1 MAELL
6 SPTLNL
12 GTDLSFCFR
21 LLHLQD
27 CLLSEEDKQL
37 PLARHVVGIFQMLYF
52 IEDTIVV
59 VLMRSEKV
67 IISDPEGDI
76 VVGPLIVVI
85 AAGNAVGGFK
95 RTVETLDHLF
105 KRAELFRNFVLV
117 RKPDDLGDIKAE
129 LLTELVEELLGRKR
143 IGAVAIGDK
152 AEVFRKLLQLTE
164 SHAHSKDA
172 GTDTAVVGDLIA
184 KDGTGHCIH
193 DEPDVS
199 FDSADFD
206 IGFIGNKGGSGF
218 VVIVVNER
226 LDDEGGSPGIVGDL
240 LMGDPDVVKVF
251 ESLGGLAQGEA
262 KVDMESLRAIQ
273 GSKVPWMEMES
284 STMQKTKLY
293 RS

>member
-76 VVGPLIVVI
+76 VVGTLIVVI
-85 AAGNAVGGFK
+85 AAGYAVGGFK

-105 KRAELFRNFVLV
+105 ERAELFGDFVLI

-262 KVDMESLRAIQ
+262 EVDMESQAEPHDMCVMAAKAEGRSILRK
-273 GSKVPWMEMES
+273 GV
-284 STMQKTKLY
+284 
-293 RS
+293 

>member
-6 SPTLNL
+6 SPALNL
-12 GTDLSFCFR
+12 GTDFSSCLS

-27 CLLSEEDKQL
+27 RLLAQEDEQL

-59 VLMRSEKV
+59 VLMRSEEV

-76 VVGPLIVVI
+76 VVGTLIVVI
-85 AAGNAVGGFK
+85 AAGYAVGGFK

-105 KRAELFRNFVLV
+105 ERAELFGDFVLV
-117 RKPDDLGDIKAE
+117 CKPDDLSDIKTE

-164 SHAHSKDA
+164 SHAHGKDA

-184 KDGTGHCIH
+184 KDGTGYRIH
-193 DEPDVS
+193 DEPEVSFDPADFDVS
-199 FDSADFD
+199 F
-206 IGFIGNKGGSGF
+206 IGNEGGSTF
-218 VVIVVNER
+218 IVIVVNER
-226 LDDEGGSPGIVGDL
+226 LDDKGGSPGVVGNL
-240 LMGDPDVVKVF
+240 LVGDPDVVKIF
-251 ESLGGLAQGEA
+251 ESLRGLAQGET
-262 KVDMESLRAIQ
+262 KVDMESQAEPHDMGIMPAELQ
-273 GSKVPWMEMES
+273 GRGVFRKGV
-284 STMQKTKLY
+284 
-293 RS
+293 

>member
-37 PLARHVVGIFQMLYF
+37 PLARHVVGISQMLYF

-76 VVGPLIVVI
+76 VVGTLIVVI
-85 AAGNAVGGFK
+85 AAGYAVGGFK
-95 RTVETLDHLF
+95 RTVEALDHLF
-105 KRAELFRNFVLV
+105 ERAELFGDFVLI

-129 LLTELVEELLGRKR
+129 LLTELVEELLCRKR

-172 GTDTAVVGDLIA
+172 GTYPAVVRDLIA
-184 KDGTGHCIH
+184 KNGAGYRIH

-262 KVDMESLRAIQ
+262 KVDMESQAEPHNMCVMAAKAEGRSILRK
-273 GSKVPWMEMES
+273 GV
-284 STMQKTKLY
+284 
-293 RS
+293 

>member
-6 SPTLNL
+6 SPALNL
-12 GTDLSFCFR
+12 GTDFSSCLS

-27 CLLSEEDKQL
+27 RLLAQEDEQL

-76 VVGPLIVVI
+76 VVGTLIVVI
-85 AAGNAVGGFK
+85 AAGYAVGGFE

-105 KRAELFRNFVLV
+105 ERAELFGDFVLV
-117 RKPDDLGDIKAE
+117 CKSDDLGDIKAE

-164 SHAHSKDA
+164 SHAHGKDA
-172 GTDTAVVGDLIA
+172 GADATVVRDLIA
-184 KDGTGHCIH
+184 KDGTGHRIH

-199 FDSADFD
+199 FDPADFD
-206 IGFIGNKGGSGF
+206 IGFVGNKGGSGF
-218 VVIVVNER
+218 VIVVGNER
-226 LDDEGGSPGIVGDL
+226 FDDEGGSPGVVGNL
-240 LMGDPDVVKVF
+240 LVGNPDVVKVF
-251 ESLGGLAQGEA
+251 ESLRGLAQGET
-262 KVDMESLRAIQ
+262 KVDMESQAEPHDMGVMPAELQ
-273 GSKVPWMEMES
+273 GRGVFRKEV
-284 STMQKTKLY
+284 
-293 RS
+293 

>member
-27 CLLSEEDKQL
+27 CLLAQEDEQL

-76 VVGPLIVVI
+76 VAGTLIVVI
-85 AAGNAVGGFK
+85 AACYAVGGFE

-105 KRAELFRNFVLV
+105 ERAELFGDFVLV
-117 RKPDDLGDIKAE
+117 REPDDLSDIKAE
-129 LLTELVEELLGRKR
+129 VLTELVEELLSRKR

-172 GTDTAVVGDLIA
+172 GTDPAVIRDLIA
-184 KDGTGHCIH
+184 KNRAGYRIH

-240 LMGDPDVVKVF
+240 LVGDPDVVKVF
-251 ESLGGLAQGEA
+251 ESLGGLAQGET
-262 KVDMESLRAIQ
+262 KIDMESQAEPHDMCVMAAKAEGRSILRK
-273 GSKVPWMEMES
+273 GV
-284 STMQKTKLY
+284 
-293 RS
+293 

>member
-6 SPTLNL
+6 SPALNL
-12 GTDLSFCFR
+12 GTDFSSCLS

-27 CLLSEEDKQL
+27 RLLAQEDEQL

-52 IEDTIVV
+52 IEDTVVV
-59 VLMRSEKV
+59 VLMRSEEV
-67 IISDPEGDI
+67 IIGDPEGEI
-76 VVGPLIVVI
+76 VVGTLIVVI
-85 AAGNAVGGFK
+85 AAGYAVGGFK

-105 KRAELFRNFVLV
+105 ERPELFGDFVLV
-117 RKPDDLGDIKAE
+117 RKPDDLSDIKTE

-172 GTDTAVVGDLIA
+172 GTYPAVVRDLIA
-184 KDGTGHCIH
+184 KNGAGYRIH

-199 FDSADFD
+199 FDPADFD

-218 VVIVVNER
+218 VIIVVNER
-226 LDDEGGSPGIVGDL
+226 LDDKGGSPGVVGDL
-240 LMGDPDVVKVF
+240 LVGDPDVVKVF
-251 ESLGGLAQGEA
+251 KSLGGLAQGET
-262 KVDMESLRAIQ
+262 KVDMESQAEPHDMGVMPAELQ
-273 GSKVPWMEMES
+273 GRGVFRKGV
-284 STMQKTKLY
+284 
-293 RS
+293 

>member
-59 VLMRSEKV
+59 VLMGSEKV

-76 VVGPLIVVI
+76 VVGTLIVVI
-85 AAGNAVGGFK
+85 AAGYAVGGFK

-105 KRAELFRNFVLV
+105 ERAELFGDFVLI

-129 LLTELVEELLGRKR
+129 LLTELVEELLCRKW
-143 IGAVAIGDK
+143 IGAVSIGDK
-152 AEVFRKLLQLTE
+152 AEVFRKLL
-164 SHAHSKDA
+164 
-172 GTDTAVVGDLIA
+172 
-184 KDGTGHCIH
+184 
-193 DEPDVS
+193 
-199 FDSADFD
+199 
-206 IGFIGNKGGSGF
+206 
-218 VVIVVNER
+218 
-226 LDDEGGSPGIVGDL
+226 
-240 LMGDPDVVKVF
+240 
-251 ESLGGLAQGEA
+251 
-262 KVDMESLRAIQ
+262 
-273 GSKVPWMEMES
+273 
-284 STMQKTKLY
+284 
-293 RS
+293 

>member
-6 SPTLNL
+6 SPALNL
-12 GTDLSFCFR
+12 GTDLFFCLR

-27 CLLSEEDKQL
+27 GLLPEKDKQL
-37 PLARHVVGIFQMLYF
+37 PLARHVVGIFQMLCF
-52 IEDTIVV
+52 IENTIVV

-76 VVGPLIVVI
+76 VAGTLIVAI
-85 AAGNAVGGFK
+85 AAGYAVGGFK

-105 KRAELFRNFVLV
+105 ERAELFGDFVLV
-117 RKPDDLGDIKAE
+117 REPDDLSDIKAE
-129 LLTELVEELLGRKR
+129 VLTELVEELLSRKR

-172 GTDTAVVGDLIA
+172 GTYPAVVRDLIA
-184 KDGTGHCIH
+184 KNGAGYRIH

-199 FDSADFD
+199 FDPADFD
-206 IGFIGNKGGSGF
+206 IGFISDKGGSGL
-218 VVIVVNER
+218 VIIVVNER
-226 LDDEGGSPGIVGDL
+226 LDDKGGSPGIVGDL

-251 ESLGGLAQGEA
+251 ESLRSLAQGET
-262 KVDMESLRAIQ
+262 KIYMESQTEPHDMGVMPAELQ
-273 GSKVPWMEMES
+273 G
-284 STMQKTKLY
+284 
-293 RS
+293 RSIFRKGV

>member
-6 SPTLNL
+6 SPALNL
-12 GTDLSFCFR
+12 GTDFSSCLR

-27 CLLSEEDKQL
+27 RLLAQEDEQL

-52 IEDTIVV
+52 IENTVVV
-59 VLMRSEKV
+59 VLMRSEEV

-76 VVGPLIVVI
+76 VVGTFIVVI
-85 AAGNAVGGFK
+85 AAGYAVGGFK

-105 KRAELFRNFVLV
+105 ERAELFGDFVLV
-117 RKPDDLGDIKAE
+117 RKSDDLGDIKAE
-129 LLTELVEELLGRKR
+129 LLTELMEELLGRKR

-164 SHAHSKDA
+164 SHAHGKDA
-172 GTDTAVVGDLIA
+172 GTDTAVVRDLIA
-184 KDGTGHCIH
+184 KDGTGHRIH

-226 LDDEGGSPGIVGDL
+226 LDDEGGSPGVVGDL
-240 LMGDPDVVKVF
+240 LVGDPDVVKVF
-251 ESLGGLAQGEA
+251 ESLGGLAQGET
-262 KVDMESLRAIQ
+262 KIDMESQAEPHDMCVMAAKAEGRSILRK
-273 GSKVPWMEMES
+273 GV
-284 STMQKTKLY
+284 
-293 RS
+293 